1 MIHQVSAM
9 EQLTDEGGG
18 RVASGTA
25 KLGAGA
31 AQMIGN

>member
-9 EQLTDEGGG
+9 EQLTDESGG
-18 RVASGTA
+18 RAASGTA

-31 AQMIGN
+31 AQMSRN